1 LANEEVIGGVSERGG
16 FPVTKLPLRQW
27 LLKITDYGNELEAG
41 LEGLQ
46 WPEGTLSAQKSW
58 IGRSEGAKVRFPL
71 VGTAEEPSG
80 QHLEI
85 FTTRVETLLGVTYLV
100 IAPEHKLLSTLTTA
114 AQQHSVER
122 YLDSISGRSDT
133 ERVSESKTGVFTG
146 AYVHHPMT
154 NKLIP
159 VWVGDYVLGHYGT
172 GAVMAVPAHDQ
183 RDYDFAVLHNL
194 PIQTVIR
201 PNDDESN
208 GLPPSLP
215 FLQEGIMAIAGDA
228 FPSLNGVPSPQ
239 AREMILSSLIK
250 QQSGERSISFKLRD
264 WIFSRQRYWGEP
276 IPIYF
281 PVDISDGDDPR
292 LGHPHQIR
300 YDQPIPVPYEEL
312 PLRLPDLTDFRP
324 GENPDPQGC
333 LARVLDW
340 RYFHQDGKWFA
351 RETNT
356 MPQVSPLAFSTFPC
370 SQCHSGQEAVGITSD
385 SLIQQMTNNLF
396 LHKP

>member
-27 LLKITDYGNELEAG
+27 LLKITEYGSELEAG
-41 LEGLQ
+41 LQGLQ

-58 IGRSEGAKVRFPL
+58 IGRSEGAKVRFRL
-71 VGTAEEPSG
+71 ANAEQS

-100 IAPEHKLLSTLTTA
+100 IAPEHKLLSAITTA
-114 AQQHSVER
+114 SQKLSVES

-133 ERVSESKTGVFTG
+133 DRITESKTGVFTG
-146 AYVHHPMT
+146 AYVHHPLT

-183 RDYDFAVLHNL
+183 RDYDFAHLHNL
-194 PIQTVIR
+194 PIKTVIL
-201 PNDDESN
+201 PTNHQIDD
-208 GLPPSLP
+208 LPSLP
-215 FLQEGIMAIAGDA
+215 FLQDGVVTAKEEGYT
-228 FPSLNGVPSPQ
+228 SLDGVPSPQ
-239 AREMILSSLIK
+239 AREMILSLLIE
-250 QQSGERSISFKLRD
+250 QQSGERSISYKLRD

-300 YDQPIPVPYEEL
+300 YNEPIPVPYEEL

-340 RYFHQDGKWFA
+340 RFFQKDGKWFA

-356 MPQVSPLAFSTFPC
+356 MPQVPTYLLTHITYDGVLVGRKLLVL
-370 SQCHSGQEAVGITSD
+370 HSIR
-385 SLIQQMTNNLF
+385 
-396 LHKP
+396 